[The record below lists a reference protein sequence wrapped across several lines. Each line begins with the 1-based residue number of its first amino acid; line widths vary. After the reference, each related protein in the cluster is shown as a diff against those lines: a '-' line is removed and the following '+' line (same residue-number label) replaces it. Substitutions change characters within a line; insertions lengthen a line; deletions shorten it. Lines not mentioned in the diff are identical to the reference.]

1 MEKTPEYALEAA
13 IAIWIEDNQD
23 IIKCALDLGSLTTSL
38 GLVDEKENAFM
49 GIVPT
54 EVFGPDGNLVHEC
67 FLNINH
73 QAWGYFRIIIKST
86 SHFQVISPRL
96 TMFNNPIFLSQSEVS
111 DFIKE
116 LAASTD
122 ALYILEEY
130 LEENKI
136 RDAEKLLEDMI
147 VQYHES
153 VKQEL
158 ISIKNYIANFPG
170 KMYIQSTNSEDKQYI
185 DEIPNR
191 YDLALQH
198 PENWHI
204 EFFDGF
210 GTTEQEDKEFRKRL
224 SDFQILEN
232 HYACRLYLAQKIV
245 KEFGFKL
252 TVLTDSEYPE
262 PDVSG
267 EVLRDDAMNLTL
279 VRPVMHCIGMR
290 IDNDY

>member
-1 MEKTPEYALEAA
+1 MEKTPEYALEAG
-13 IAIWIEDNQD
+13 IAIWVEDNQELVN
-23 IIKCALDLGSLTTSL
+23 CAIRLGNEATSL
-38 GLVDEKENAFM
+38 GLVDTNENSFL

-73 QAWGYFRIIIKST
+73 PAWGYFRIIIRSL
-86 SHFQVISPRL
+86 SHFEVISPRL
-96 TMFNNPIFLSQSEVS
+96 TMFNNPVLLSENEAS

-122 ALYILEEY
+122 ALYLLEEY

-147 VQYHES
+147 VQYHEA
-153 VKQEL
+153 VKHEL
-158 ISIKNYIANFPG
+158 ISIKEYISNFPG
-170 KMYIQSTNSEDKQYI
+170 KMYIKSTNSEDKQYI

-210 GTTEQEDKEFRKRL
+210 GTTEQEDKEFRQRL
-224 SDFQILEN
+224 SDFQKLEN

-245 KEFGFKL
+245 KEFKFRL

-267 EVLRDDAMNLTL
+267 EVLFDDAMNLTL

-290 IDNDY
+290 IEDGF

>member
-1 MEKTPEYALEAA
+1 MEKTPEYALEAG

-23 IIKCALDLGSLTTSL
+23 IIKCAIRLGNETLSL
-38 GLVDEKENAFM
+38 GLVDERENAFM

-73 QAWGYFRIIIKST
+73 QAWGYFRIIIRSL

-96 TMFNNPIFLSQSEVS
+96 TMFNNPVLLSENEVS

-116 LAASTD
+116 LAASAD
-122 ALYILEEY
+122 ALYLLEEY
-130 LEENKI
+130 LEEKKI

-147 VQYHES
+147 VQYHEA
-153 VKQEL
+153 VKDEL
-158 ISIKNYIANFPG
+158 ISIKKYISTFPG
-170 KMYIQSTNSEDKQYI
+170 KMYIKSTNSEDKQYI

-204 EFFDGF
+204 DFFEGF
-210 GTTEQEDKEFRKRL
+210 GTAEQEDIEFRNRL
-224 SDFQILEN
+224 SEFQKLEN

-245 KEFGFKL
+245 KELGFKL
-252 TVLTDSEYPE
+252 TVLTDSVYPE

-267 EVLRDDAMNLTL
+267 PVLKDDAMNLIL

-290 IDNDY
+290 IEDDF

>member
-1 MEKTPEYALEAA
+1 MEKTPEYALEAG
-13 IAIWIEDNQD
+13 IAIWVEDNQELVN
-23 IIKCALDLGSLTTSL
+23 CALRLGNETTSL
-38 GLVDEKENAFM
+38 GLVDTNENAFL

-73 QAWGYFRIIIKST
+73 PAWGYFRIIIRSL
-86 SHFQVISPRL
+86 SHFEVISPRL
-96 TMFNNPIFLSQSEVS
+96 TMFNNPVLLSENEVS

-122 ALYILEEY
+122 ALYLLEEY

-136 RDAEKLLEDMI
+136 RDAEKLLEDLI
-147 VQYHES
+147 VQYHEA

-158 ISIKNYIANFPG
+158 ISIKKYISSFPG
-170 KMYIQSTNSEDKQYI
+170 KMYIKSTNSDDKQYI

-224 SDFQILEN
+224 SEFQKLEN

-245 KEFGFKL
+245 KEFKFRL

-267 EVLRDDAMNLTL
+267 EVLFDEAMNLTL

-290 IDNDY
+290 IEDGF